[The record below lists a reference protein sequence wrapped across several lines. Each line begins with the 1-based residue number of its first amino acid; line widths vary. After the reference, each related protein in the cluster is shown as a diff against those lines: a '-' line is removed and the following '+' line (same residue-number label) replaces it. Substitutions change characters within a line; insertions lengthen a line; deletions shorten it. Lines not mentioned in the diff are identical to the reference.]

1 MCFLKNSSW
10 IVVALASVVVFSCG
24 DQTDSVMLLN
34 VDSLLNEQVD
44 HLTKA
49 KAKLVKHAT
58 FGSVTDD
65 STYIPA
71 DTTAWSAELAVF
83 RQLHVINK
91 PINRKNYL
99 VDDGLFDVHSNLTVK
114 AFSALEELPVRYI
127 RIFYNESVH
136 KPRRIEALYRDENQL
151 SKSGRLITLEFQQ
164 INNQTLLTAYS
175 IAGGQKI
182 IFGDTVV
189 FDVKA
194 KIVLD

>member
-1 MCFLKNSSW
+1 MCLLKIRFW
-10 IVVALASVVVFSCG
+10 IVVALSSVAVFSCSKQP
-24 DQTDSVMLLN
+24 DTVMLLN
-34 VDSLLNEQVD
+34 IDSLLDEQVSR
-44 HLTKA
+44 LA
-49 KAKLVKHAT
+49 EARARLEKHAT

-65 STYIPA
+65 STYTPPDA
-71 DTTAWSAELAVF
+71 TAWDSELAVF

-114 AFSALEELPVRYI
+114 ALSALENLPVRYI
-127 RIFYNESVH
+127 RIFYHDSIK
-136 KPRRIEALYRDENQL
+136 KPRKIEALYRDENQL

-164 INNQTLLTAYS
+164 INNHTLLTAYS
-175 IAGGQKI
+175 ISGGQKI